1 MEDWMLNRLEEI
13 KTRFKDLEVMM
24 TKPEI
29 ISNQVQMTKISKE
42 YRNLE
47 NVNVLWNS
55 YQNISNEINEN
66 KELIDSEDIDM
77 SELASSENEELEKE
91 LAKIYEE
98 LNLALIPKDATDEA
112 DAIIEIRAGTGG
124 DEAAIFGNDLLRMY
138 TRYAENQ
145 KWKMNILSSSY
156 SETGGIKEIVVE
168 ISGEGTFSK
177 LKHESGVHRVQ
188 RVPKTESQGR
198 IHTSTAT
205 VAVLPKSEEI
215 DIEIKDDDIRTDV
228 FHSGGAGGQN
238 VNKVATAIRL
248 THSPSGIV
256 VSCQNERSQ
265 LQNKIQAMEILKSK
279 LWDLEIQKQQNE
291 RSEARKSQVG
301 SGGRS
306 EKIRT
311 YNYPQGRITD
321 HRIKLT
327 SHRLSEFMDGL
338 IDEIIEPLMK
348 DEQAKKMISNKS
360 NEWKI

>member
-1 MEDWMLNRLEEI
+1 MIEHFETKLNEVTELHKKIQIQLSDSTISAEMRVKLSKKFSSLEQVLECKEDIEKCEQELLDSKHLLTENSDQELLELARQDIE
-13 KTRFKDLEVMM
+13 KL
-24 TKPEI
+24 
-29 ISNQVQMTKISKE
+29 SK
-42 YRNLE
+42 NLE
-47 NVNVLWNS
+47 KLYN
-55 YQNISNEINEN
+55 
-66 KELIDSEDIDM
+66 
-77 SELASSENEELEKE
+77 
-91 LAKIYEE
+91 
-98 LNLALIPKDATDEA
+98 NLKKLLIPKDVDDEKN
-112 DAIIEIRAGTGG
+112 AIIEIRAGTGG

-360 NEWKI
+360 NE

>member
-1 MEDWMLNRLEEI
+1 MADRLQSILERNSEIEDLLAMPDVVSSVERVNQLAKERAELQPVVIIHQKLQEAQRVLSETQTLSSDDDREI
-13 KTRFKDLEVMM
+13 AEMA
-24 TKPEI
+24 
-29 ISNQVQMTKISKE
+29 
-42 YRNLE
+42 NLE
-47 NVNVLWNS
+47 LPDLLQKVKSL
-55 YQNISNEINEN
+55 Q
-66 KELIDSEDIDM
+66 
-77 SELASSENEELEKE
+77 SELT
-91 LAKIYEE
+91 Y
-98 LNLALIPKDATDEA
+98 ALVPVDPNDKKN
-112 DAIIEIRAGTGG
+112 AIVEIRGATGG

-338 IDEIIEPLMK
+338 IDEIIEPVSYTHLTLPTNR
-348 DEQAKKMISNKS
+348 EV
-360 NEWKI
+360 

>member
-1 MEDWMLNRLEEI
+1 MEDWILNRLDEI

-348 DEQAKKMISNKS
+348 DEQAKKMISSKS
-360 NEWKI
+360 NE

>member
-265 LQNKIQAMEILKSK
+265 LQNKTQAMEILKSK

-348 DEQAKKMISNKS
+348 DEQAKKMISSKS
-360 NEWKI
+360 NE

>member
-291 RSEARKSQVG
+291 RSEARKSQGG

-306 EKIRT
+306 EQIRT

-338 IDEIIEPLMK
+338 IEEIIEPLMK

-360 NEWKI
+360 NE

>member
-1 MEDWMLNRLEEI
+1 MLNRLEEI

-77 SELASSENEELEKE
+77 SELASGENEELEKE

-360 NEWKI
+360 NE

>member
-1 MEDWMLNRLEEI
+1 
-13 KTRFKDLEVMM
+13 MM

-66 KELIDSEDIDM
+66 KELIDGEDIDM

-360 NEWKI
+360 NE

>member
-1 MEDWMLNRLEEI
+1 MLNRLEEI
-13 KTRFKDLEVMM
+13 KTRFKDLKIMM

-156 SETGGIKEIVVE
+156 SETGGLKEIVVE

-360 NEWKI
+360 NE

>member
-13 KTRFKDLEVMM
+13 KTRFKDLEIMM

-77 SELASSENEELEKE
+77 SELASGENEELEKE

-360 NEWKI
+360 NE

>member
-1 MEDWMLNRLEEI
+1 MEDWILIRLEEI
-13 KTRFKDLEVMM
+13 KARFKELEIMM

-29 ISNQVQMTKISKE
+29 ISNQALMKKISKE

-47 NVNVLWNS
+47 N
-55 YQNISNEINEN
+55 INELWGAHNKISSEIKDNEEMINSDDEEFSDLAKSENDILEQKLQKIFKELN
-66 KELIDSEDIDM
+66 KE
-77 SELASSENEELEKE
+77 
-91 LAKIYEE
+91 
-98 LNLALIPKDATDEA
+98 LIPKDATDEA

-138 TRYAENQ
+138 SRYAEN
-145 KWKMNILSSSY
+145 KNWKINILSSNY
-156 SETGGIKEIVVE
+156 NEFGGIKEIVLEV
-168 ISGEGTFSK
+168 SGEGTFSK
-177 LKHESGVHRVQ
+177 LRHESGVHRVQ

-215 DIEIKDDDIRTDV
+215 DIEIKADDIRTDV

-248 THSPSGIV
+248 THAPSGIV

-265 LQNKIQAMEILKSK
+265 LQNKNQAMEILKSK
-279 LWDLEIQKQQNE
+279 LWDLEIQKQQSE

-311 YNYPQGRITD
+311 YNYPQARVTD
-321 HRIKLT
+321 HRIKIT
-327 SHRLSEFMDGL
+327 SNNLPGFMDGL

-348 DEQAKKMISNKS
+348 DEQAKKMISQKS
-360 NEWKI
+360 NL

>member
-1 MEDWMLNRLEEI
+1 M
-13 KTRFKDLEVMM
+13 
-24 TKPEI
+24 
-29 ISNQVQMTKISKE
+29 
-42 YRNLE
+42 
-47 NVNVLWNS
+47 
-55 YQNISNEINEN
+55 EN

-360 NEWKI
+360 NE

>member
-24 TKPEI
+24 TRPEI

-360 NEWKI
+360 NE